1 MLTGHT
7 RTTDLSISS
16 TIHCPWHS
24 IGRFTLPGP
33 HPTHLY
39 TNNNARIWSRTYKLR
54 SEYHVFIPSTSTRFT
69 TATATMKVWL
79 TSLQLLLLA
88 SIAVANRGGL
98 PFDEDESL
106 GDLNYKATGEIDMS
120 DEKTDDTKQEQV
132 KIPWQIVE
140 ELVDAVKEFGSIS
153 CNIIFSCCRYLS

>member
-1 MLTGHT
+1 M
-7 RTTDLSISS
+7 
-16 TIHCPWHS
+16 
-24 IGRFTLPGP
+24 
-33 HPTHLY
+33 
-39 TNNNARIWSRTYKLR
+39 
-54 SEYHVFIPSTSTRFT
+54 FIPSTSARFS

-88 SIAVANRGGL
+88 SIAVAYRGGL

-106 GDLNYKATGEIDMS
+106 GDLNYKAADELDTSDERSDDTGE
-120 DEKTDDTKQEQV
+120 EQV

-153 CNIIFSCCRYLS
+153 CNITSSFYRHIS

>member
-1 MLTGHT
+1 
-7 RTTDLSISS
+7 
-16 TIHCPWHS
+16 
-24 IGRFTLPGP
+24 
-33 HPTHLY
+33 
-39 TNNNARIWSRTYKLR
+39 
-54 SEYHVFIPSTSTRFT
+54 
-69 TATATMKVWL
+69 MKVWL
-79 TSLQLLLLA
+79 ISLQLLLLA

-98 PFDEDESL
+98 PFDGDESL

-120 DEKTDDTKQEQV
+120 DEKIDDTKQEQV